1 MPEINSAGTSI
12 SVQRGVWA
20 DLPPEVAIM
29 LAPPVTVTARPAERP
44 VNPHPTSQLSRS
56 RGAMPVVRYPSFA
69 G

>member
-1 MPEINSAGTSI
+1 MPESNSVGSSI

-44 VNPHPTSQLSRS
+44 VNLHRASQLSRS
-56 RGAMPVVRYPSFA
+56 RGTMPVVRYPSFA